1 MNMKQFKPYLEKE
14 KLRKYMGSMT
24 QLAGLKKYRLDD
36 GPSAGVEAVDVRTG
50 GGLEYTVLPG
60 RGMDIAWMSYK
71 GVPISYMS
79 NTGVR
84 SAAMYEAEGM
94 EWLRGFFAGM
104 LTTCG
109 FENVGGPCD
118 GAHPVIGNRH
128 YGLHG
133 RLNTIP
139 ASQVSATEN
148 WIGEDYVMDVA
159 GKVRESIVHGEN
171 MVLSRCITSRL
182 GENCIELH
190 DIIENESNRPQ
201 PMMLLYHMNLGYPVL
216 GPDTRLLTASASVR
230 GANDEAQAEIDI
242 HNRFEDPVPGRTE
255 RCYFHVPAAGKDG
268 WTYVA
273 GINDALELGVLF
285 SFRPDQL
292 KYMCEWKMLNEGE
305 YVLGIEPGNTYPTGR
320 PNAEAKGELDMLQP
334 GEVRNVDIA
343 IEILDGPEAIA
354 AAEERIDA
362 ILKGSV

>member
-1 MNMKQFKPYLEKE
+1 MKAFQPNLKKE
-14 KLRKYMGSMT
+14 ELRKYLGSMG

-36 GPSAGVEAVDVRTG
+36 GPSTGVEAVDVRTG
-50 GGLEYTVLPG
+50 AGLEYTVLPG

-84 SAAMYEAEGM
+84 SAALYEADGM
-94 EWLRGFFAGM
+94 EWLRSFFAGM

-109 FENVGGPCD
+109 FSNVGGPCE
-118 GAHPVIGNRH
+118 GSHPVIGGRK

-139 ASQVSATEN
+139 AAQVSACEE
-148 WIGEDYVMDVA
+148 WHDEDYLMKVR

-171 MVLSRCITSRL
+171 MVLSRCVHSYL
-182 GENCIELH
+182 GENRIQIS

-201 PMMLLYHMNLGYPVL
+201 PMMLLYHMNLGWPVL
-216 GPDTRLLTASASVR
+216 SADTRLVAASKSVR
-230 GANDEAQAEIDI
+230 GANDEAQAEIDL
-242 HNRFEDPVPGRTE
+242 HDRFEAPVPGRTE
-255 RCYFHVPAAGKDG
+255 RCYFHVPMAGEDG
-268 WTYVA
+268 LARVA
-273 GINDALELGVLF
+273 VINDALELGVMF

-292 KYMCEWKMLNEGE
+292 PCMCEWKMLNEGE

-320 PNAEAKGELDMLQP
+320 ANAEAEGKLDILAP
-334 GEVRNVDIA
+334 SEVRRVDIT
-343 IEILDGPEAIA
+343 IEILDGKEAIA
-354 AAEERIDA
+354 AAEAKIAA
-362 ILKGSV
+362 IGK